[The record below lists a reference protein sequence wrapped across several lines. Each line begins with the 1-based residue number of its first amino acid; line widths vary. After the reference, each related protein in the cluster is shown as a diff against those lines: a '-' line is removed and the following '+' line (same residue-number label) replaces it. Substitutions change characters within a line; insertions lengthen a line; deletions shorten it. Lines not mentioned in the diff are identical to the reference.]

1 MVLSPKFNA
10 ANIPGLRQNA
20 PKGNITALVQT
31 WLVLTSNSS
40 LAMVLIQGW
49 RIDKRI
55 TESFVKALAKEQLVP
70 MT

>member
-1 MVLSPKFNA
+1 MLQ
-10 ANIPGLRQNA
+10 NIPGLRQNA
-20 PKGNITALVQT
+20 PKGNITALIQT

-40 LAMVLIQGW
+40 LAMVLIRGW
-49 RIDKRI
+49 QIDKRI